1 MRITES
7 KLRRLIRQ
15 VIRENV
21 DTESVEEEKE
31 VNTGY
36 NSKDMK
42 DLHDQLSG
50 FIDVKYAKEGLTF
63 NNMFPHLGAYG
74 DHFGI
79 IFHQSSKSPKLKKIL
94 DEFEMDIKGRI
105 KKFLE
110 NYGQEDTNFKHL
122 KRVLKSYN
130 HIKGDEKLAQYLK
143 NIDKKYQS

>member
-94 DEFEMDIKGRI
+94 DEFEMNIKGRI
-105 KKFLE
+105 GEIREKF
-110 NYGQEDTNFKHL
+110 GQEDDNFKSL